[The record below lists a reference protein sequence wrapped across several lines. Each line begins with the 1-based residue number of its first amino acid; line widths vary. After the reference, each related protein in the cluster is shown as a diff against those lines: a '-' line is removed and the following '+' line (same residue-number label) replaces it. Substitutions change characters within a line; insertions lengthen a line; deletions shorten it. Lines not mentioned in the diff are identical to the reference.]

1 MHNTDLFSIVVAI
14 NHLSDAVQQI
24 QDAAKEANNG
34 SWLKDY
40 IMPIGTLFLSAAIA
54 YSSAKSGYKWQ
65 DKFLTNKLKIDTI
78 NKTFMG
84 FQNVQGTLLS
94 LKENYASEEL
104 PSNPLQRIAAMPQ
117 MIYSFTPLTINYE
130 HLLQVIMTD
139 DENLHGNPW
148 VHISSYISIQDQF
161 NQLDRIIQERNS
173 FDSQVKESL
182 ARNFNRKYF
191 SYSEILQ
198 NVDAIAVHK
207 YIELTESIIN
217 MIDNL
222 TISVDDF
229 LRTFPQTANKIMGG
243 NKSEHYK
250 MIQGYKNDSENVKK
264 LQVRTTPL
272 DLEYT
277 EQLLNIPQDD
287 IKKKLC
293 DHSFTIQTKKTA
305 PKVSS

>member
-24 QDAAKEANNG
+24 QDTAKEANNG

-94 LKENYASEEL
+94 LKENYANKLS
-104 PSNPLQRIAAMPQ
+104 SHPLQRIAVMPQ
-117 MIYSFTPLTINYE
+117 MIYSFTPLQINYE
-130 HLLQVIMTD
+130 HLLQVIMGND
-139 DENLHGNPW
+139 DNLHGNPW
-148 VHISSYISIQDQF
+148 VHIASYISVQDQF
-161 NQLDRIIQERNS
+161 NQLDRIIQERNN
-173 FDSQVKESL
+173 FDYQVKDSL
-182 ARNFNRKYF
+182 ARQFNRKYF
-191 SYSEILQ
+191 TFGEILQ
-198 NVDAIAVHK
+198 NIDAITIHK

-222 TISVDDF
+222 IISTDDF
-229 LRTFPQTANKIMGG
+229 LKNFPKIANDLMGDHKSKYYKIV
-243 NKSEHYK
+243 K
-250 MIQGYKNDSENVKK
+250 GYKNDSESAK
-264 LQVRTTPL
+264 LLQQRTPPL
-272 DLEYT
+272 DLDLT
-277 EQLLNIPQDD
+277 EQIISVPKED
-287 IKKKLC
+287 IQKRLC
-293 DHSFTIQTKKTA
+293 DHSFTMQTVK
-305 PKVSS
+305 

>member
-24 QDAAKEANNG
+24 QNAAKEASNG

-40 IMPIGTLFLSAAIA
+40 LMPIGTLLLSAAIA
-54 YSSAKSGYKWQ
+54 YFSAKSGYKWQ

-78 NKTFMG
+78 NKTFLG

-94 LKENYASEEL
+94 LKENYASEL
-104 PSNPLQRIAAMPQ
+104 LSAHPLQRIAAMPQ

-139 DENLHGNPW
+139 DENLQGNPW
-148 VHISSYISIQDQF
+148 VHIASYISIQDQF

-173 FDSQVKESL
+173 FDFQVKDNL
-182 ARNFNRKYF
+182 ARKFNRKYF
-191 SYSEILQ
+191 TFQEVLQ
-198 NVDAIAVHK
+198 NVDAIEMHK
-207 YIELTESIIN
+207 YVELTESIIN

-229 LRTFPQTANKIMGG
+229 LRTFPRLANEIMGG
-243 NKSEHYK
+243 NKSKHYK

-264 LQVRTTPL
+264 LQERTTPL

-277 EQLLNIPQDD
+277 EQLLNVPKEEIQ
-287 IKKKLC
+287 KRLC
-293 DHSFTIQTKKTA
+293 DHSFTIQTKVAEPQKT
-305 PKVSS
+305 S

>member
-24 QDAAKEANNG
+24 QDAAKEANDG

-40 IMPIGTLFLSAAIA
+40 LMPIGTLLLSAAIA
-54 YSSAKSGYKWQ
+54 YFSAKSGYKWQ

-104 PSNPLQRIAAMPQ
+104 PSHPLLRIAAMPQ
-117 MIYSFTPLTINYE
+117 MIYSFSPLTINYE

-148 VHISSYISIQDQF
+148 VHIASYISIQDQF

-173 FDSQVKESL
+173 FDFQVKDGL
-182 ARNFNRKYF
+182 ARHFNRKYF
-191 SYSEILQ
+191 TCDEVLR
-198 NVDAIAVHK
+198 NVDAITIHK

-229 LRTFPQTANKIMGG
+229 LRNFPQTANKIMGG
-243 NKSEHYK
+243 NKSKHYK
-250 MIQGYKNDSENVKK
+250 MIRAYKNDSEDVKK
-264 LQVRTTPL
+264 LQKRTTPL
-272 DLEYT
+272 DLALT
-277 EQLLNIPQDD
+277 EGILNIPQED
-287 IKKKLC
+287 IKNKLC
-293 DHSFTIQTKKTA
+293 DHSFTMQTKKSE